1 MNLKDFYFQDKAMVG
16 DKMEILLPDG
26 SPSGEWLNVVS
37 PDADVAVKAGLAF
50 LFAYQAKISELEEV
64 KEDKTKYA
72 LLLNDAFEIVNGWSF
87 DEPFSREAMA
97 ELLRQY
103 GALGAMVSNF
113 QAEQRKKLQEK

>member
-37 PDADVAVKAGLAF
+37 PDADVAVKAGRAF